1 MIIDMGYLSKVFKRI
16 ILLLLSIL
24 LLFLV
29 VKLSI
34 FYMPFLIAFIIA
46 SLIEPIIR
54 FVKKHTKLQRKTS
67 AIIVLITVST
77 IIIGIIA
84 WGITVLISESSELLQ
99 SLNIYTDKIYN
110 LFQSFIGNINF
121 ERFNI
126 PSEVTQLLQ
135 NSTSDVLSVVSNG
148 LKGILNSIIQ
158 VITSLPTIGIYVVV
172 TLLATYFI
180 CADRLYILDQIEH
193 HFPKKWVKKL
203 TLHLKRLLSSL
214 GNYLKAEA
222 ILAIIAFFQILI
234 GLYILQKMGMNVQYP
249 LLVAIGIGFVD
260 ALPILGSGTILVPWA
275 FISAINGDIRLAI
288 GLLIIFAILSVV
300 RQFLEPK
307 IVSKKIGIHPI
318 FTLIA
323 MYTGFKVIGIL
334 GLLIG
339 PIAMIIIKNLYGTLI
354 DKGVVKSIFERK

>member
-1 MIIDMGYLSKVFKRI
+1 MGYLSKVFKRI
-16 ILLLLSIL
+16 ILLLFSIL
-24 LLFLV
+24 LLFFA

-54 FVKKHTKLQRKTS
+54 FVKKYTKFQRKTS
-67 AIIVLITVST
+67 AIIVLATFSI
-77 IIIGIIA
+77 IIIGMIV
-84 WGITVLISESSELLQ
+84 WGTTVLISESSELLR

-110 LFQSFIGNINF
+110 LFQSFMENINF
-121 ERFNI
+121 EKFNI
-126 PSEVTQLLQ
+126 PPEVTQLLQ
-135 NSTSDVLSVVSNG
+135 NSTEDLLSVVSNWI
-148 LKGILNSIIQ
+148 KEFLNSIIQ
-158 VITSLPTIGIYVVV
+158 LITSLPTIGIYIVI

-203 TLHLKRLLSSL
+203 TMHLKQLLSSL

-222 ILAIIAFFQILI
+222 ILVIIAFFQVLI
-234 GLYILQKMGMNVQYP
+234 GLFILQKMGMNVEYP
-249 LLVAIGIGFVD
+249 LLAAIGIGFVD
-260 ALPILGSGTILVPWA
+260 ALPILGSGTVLIPWA
-275 FISAINGDIRLAI
+275 IISAINGDIKLAI

-307 IVSKKIGIHPI
+307 VVSKKIGIHPI

-323 MYTGFKVIGIL
+323 MYTGFKAIGII

-339 PIAMIIIKNLYGTLI
+339 PIAIIIIKNLYGTLI
-354 DKGVVKSIFERK
+354 DKGIVKTIFERK